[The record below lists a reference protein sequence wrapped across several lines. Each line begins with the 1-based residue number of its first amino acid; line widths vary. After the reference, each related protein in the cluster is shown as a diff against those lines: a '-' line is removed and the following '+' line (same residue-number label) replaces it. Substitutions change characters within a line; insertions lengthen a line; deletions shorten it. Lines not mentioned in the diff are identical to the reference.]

1 MDRTDALKEAITE
14 EAFSRE
20 PLAMAIMLYLNQTD
34 PTAPSK
40 INDLFDG
47 HMSNRLEQRIKEY
60 LGQEEAD

>member
-34 PTAPSK
+34 PTAHSK

-47 HMSNRLEQRIKEY
+47 HMSNRLEQRI
-60 LGQEEAD
+60 